1 VATRL
6 WQLRG
11 VDAESLRAIRKAVSR
26 QVVAQP
32 ARAVIRLA
40 MDIVKRE
47 PPGGYA
53 TAYELIHYHP
63 MGLAHIRAR
72 DL

>member
-1 VATRL
+1 VATRP
-6 WQLRG
+6 WQLRR
-11 VDAESLRAIRKAVSR
+11 VAAESVRAIRKDVSR
-26 QVVAQP
+26 QVVVEP
-32 ARAVIRLA
+32 AKAVIRLA
-40 MDIVKRE
+40 MDMVKRE

-63 MGLAHIRAR
+63 MALAHIHSR

>member
-1 VATRL
+1 
-6 WQLRG
+6 
-11 VDAESLRAIRKAVSR
+11 
-26 QVVAQP
+26 VVEP
-32 ARAVIRLA
+32 AKAVIRLA
-40 MDIVKRE
+40 MDMVKRE

-63 MGLAHIRAR
+63 MALAHIHSR